1 MRVGKRATA
10 HFFFRRYYPPLSQQ
24 SEIKT
29 AEFAGC
35 AAMQFLPKARSI
47 AANIPSRSSN
57 YNIESRI
64 RFVKRSA
71 GMNFRTLL
79 NESNCKR

>member
-10 HFFFRRYYPPLSQQ
+10 HFFFRRYYPPLSRQ

-35 AAMQFLPKARSI
+35 AATRFLPKGRSNMT
-47 AANIPSRSSN
+47 NISRLLN
-57 YNIESRI
+57 FNIESPARYVTQSVEF
-64 RFVKRSA
+64 RFRYATAK
-71 GMNFRTLL
+71 
-79 NESNCKR
+79 